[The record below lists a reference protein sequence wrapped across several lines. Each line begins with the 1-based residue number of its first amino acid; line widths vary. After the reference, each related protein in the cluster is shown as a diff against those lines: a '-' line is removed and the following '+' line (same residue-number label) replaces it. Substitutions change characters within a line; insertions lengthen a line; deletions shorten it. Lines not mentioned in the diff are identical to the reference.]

1 MTTPQHGA
9 QRRAAELIAS
19 FPFLAP
25 SQRRRRARKLART
38 EAQLKKD
45 LVDARK
51 QRDLTQ
57 QDVGDL
63 LAVTQATISR
73 FEDPDNDPRLSTII
87 KYANAIGATVT
98 VRVDLDNHDITTLK
112 PASGTRQQ
120 VELPPQTSYFGET
133 TKHSSIIHGTNRAWL
148 NSEKVELHA

>member
-1 MTTPQHGA
+1 MNTPQNGA
-9 QRRAAELIAS
+9 QHRAAELITAL
-19 FPFLAP
+19 PFLAP
-25 SQRRRRARKLART
+25 SQRRRRAQKLART

-51 QRDLTQ
+51 QRNLTQ
-57 QDVGDL
+57 QEVGDL
-63 LAVTQATISR
+63 LALTQATISR

-98 VRVDLDNHDITTLK
+98 AHVELDNDDTSKLK
-112 PASGTRQQ
+112 PESRARQQ
-120 VELPPQTSYFGET
+120 VELPPQTAHFGAAT
-133 TKHSSIIHGTNRAWL
+133 THSSIIHGTNRAWL